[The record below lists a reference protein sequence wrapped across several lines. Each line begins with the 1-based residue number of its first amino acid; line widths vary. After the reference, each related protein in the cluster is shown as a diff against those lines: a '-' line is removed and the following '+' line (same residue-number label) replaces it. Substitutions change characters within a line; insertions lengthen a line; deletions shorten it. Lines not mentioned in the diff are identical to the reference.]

1 MSNVLNALGAFE
13 RVDEVERTEVFGE
26 SFANRLRG
34 SLCVAEVGSD
44 DFEASL
50 ASGEVPV
57 LVSVVRRADHE
68 GGYAV
73 EVAAR
78 RVDEALLLVVEVA
91 SDIFL
96 HLECPALSAVRLD
109 GLCHGVVL
117 NHVVDER
124 NEAGSRVLLLHN
136 VVDLVLT
143 PVVHIPEKARPWAPP
158 QHDRM

>member
-57 LVSVVRRADHE
+57 LVSVVRRASV
-68 GGYAV
+68 Y
-73 EVAAR
+73 VA
-78 RVDEALLLVVEVA
+78 LTY
-91 SDIFL
+91 IPFL
-96 HLECPALSAVRLD
+96 HASFIFCF
-109 GLCHGVVL
+109 
-117 NHVVDER
+117 
-124 NEAGSRVLLLHN
+124 GS
-136 VVDLVLT
+136 
-143 PVVHIPEKARPWAPP
+143 
-158 QHDRM
+158 

>member
-57 LVSVVRRADHE
+57 LVSVVRRAE
-68 GGYAV
+68 
-73 EVAAR
+73 R
-78 RVDEALLLVVEVA
+78 PLSLVV
-91 SDIFL
+91 
-96 HLECPALSAVRLD
+96 
-109 GLCHGVVL
+109 G
-117 NHVVDER
+117 
-124 NEAGSRVLLLHN
+124 GSC
-136 VVDLVLT
+136 
-143 PVVHIPEKARPWAPP
+143 VHSRRRTEGPT
-158 QHDRM
+158 

>member
-26 SFANRLRG
+26 AFANRLRG

-78 RVDEALLLVVEVA
+78 RVDDALLLVVEVA
-91 SDIFL
+91 SNIFL

-124 NEAGSRVLLLHN
+124 NEAGRRVLLLHN
-136 VVDLVLT
+136 VVDFVFDSRGAH
-143 PVVHIPEKARPWAPP
+143 P
-158 QHDRM
+158 